1 MEFTA
6 RQIATFLGGE
16 VVGDLD
22 IKINNVSKIEEGRP
36 GTLAFLANPKYNAY
50 LYETKASVVLINKDF
65 KLEKAV
71 EPTLIKVHDAYNALA
86 QLMELYV
93 QSMPKKTGIE
103 VPSFIS
109 AKANLGKDNYIGAFT
124 YIDDGAK
131 IGNNVQ
137 IHPQCWIG
145 RDVVI
150 GDNTTIFAGVKIYPE
165 CKIGNNCILHA
176 GSVIGSDGFG
186 FAPQDDGT
194 YKKLHQIG
202 NVIIEDDVEIGA
214 NTTVDCATMGSTII
228 RKGVKLD
235 NLVQIAHNVV
245 VGKNTVMAAQVG
257 IAGSA
262 TIGENCVLGGQAGVA
277 GHIKLGNNITLGG
290 KTGASRSLDDGKVMM
305 GEWAMD
311 ASKFRRVYAV
321 FRNLPTLFSEVN
333 ELKRKV
339 NKLSSEE

>member
-6 RQIATFLGGE
+6 RQIAAFLGGE

-22 IKINNVSKIEEGRP
+22 VKINNVSKIEEGKP

-65 KLEKAV
+65 KLEKEVDA
-71 EPTLIKVHDAYNALA
+71 TLIKVPDAYNALA
-86 QLMELYV
+86 QLMEFYV
-93 QSMPKKTGIE
+93 QSIPRKTGVE

-109 AKANLGKDNYIGAFT
+109 AKATVGANSYVGAFT
-124 YIDDGAK
+124 YIDEGAT

-165 CKIGNNCILHA
+165 CKIGRNCILHA
-176 GSVIGSDGFG
+176 GAVVGSDGFG
-186 FAPQDDGT
+186 FAPQPDGS
-194 YKKLHQIG
+194 YKKLHQVG
-202 NVIIEDDVEIGA
+202 NVILEDDVEVGA
-214 NTTVDCATMGSTII
+214 NTTIDCATMGSTII

-235 NLVQIAHNVV
+235 NLVQIAHNVD
-245 VGKNTVMAAQVG
+245 VGENTVMAAQVG

-262 TIGENCVLGGQAGVA
+262 TIGKNCVFGGQAGVA
-277 GHIKLGNNITLGG
+277 GHITLGNNITLGG
-290 KTGASRSLDDGKVMM
+290 KTGASRNIADGKIMM
-305 GEWAMD
+305 GEWGMD
-311 ASKFRRVYAV
+311 ASHFRRVYAV

-339 NKLSSEE
+339 NKLSAEE